1 MRHLLICAAAACL
14 LQACGGG
21 TSAVDGSVFGRA
33 RAQVIDGCRSTMNPA
48 AAPLCPTAAH
58 GRVAPRPVRAA
69 ALDQG
74 ALFAWAQQTYPQ
86 FFAGATQDGVY
97 DVYTYRY
104 FADTR
109 SYIGIAGSNVYV
121 LGPVSGGQIMYVG
134 TLDEFACRIAP
145 GSCSGGVRPENDDFS
160 SAAIDT
166 CRWVEWH
173 QSGGTSVQGDGL
185 RLQTSATSAFSAAR
199 RVSQYAVKD
208 AQLEIGVEAVQGF
221 DAIPDSAQ
229 LYASFGIMADDDNR
243 FFISLAKAGGNT
255 VIHAM
260 RVSSTDGTQQ
270 FQNFPDIPIATRS
283 VRLRI
288 TQSGATAVLE
298 YDPGTGWATAATVPA
313 LPGGYVELTATNVGV
328 ARQFAATFSGFTI
341 DSGATTWHAYVRGA
355 QQRRTDF
362 MAGTT
367 GGDSM
372 DFRVWGTAWGN
383 VNPFQVMKASGMDWF
398 ASDVTFVSASDL
410 AATPQSQWG
419 SLAFQSSDWR
429 SRELVAAT
437 LQDAAAAGLRL
448 YVQLFLSDVAAHGT
462 LQQAPAAWAGL
473 SVADTASQVRS
484 ASFAVASDFK
494 ARGLNVEVYSIGN
507 EIELGILN
515 FVPGQRIPLMPGVS
529 SLDLNYLRTAVWP
542 TEATLLQAA
551 IDGVKAANPDAK
563 IVLHIS
569 GLGIPLPSD
578 IFVKA
583 FFRFMAERGVTFD
596 YAGLSHPYANYPWR
610 LNEYTTDCWMQR
622 IQETS
627 DTIAALGKK
636 TMIVEGSYPRLP
648 GASFSPP
655 MTEFPYSDAGQAG
668 WVREQLRHGNNNP
681 NMAGFLYFY
690 ADYFMGMGNDAS
702 IVESLQYPGLF
713 YPSLSPTPAMLEF
726 GLGPVV
732 TP

>member
-1 MRHLLICAAAACL
+1 MRVMLVLAAAL
-14 LQACGGG
+14 FVLQGCGGG
-21 TSAVDGSVFGRA
+21 QAAIDGSVFRQA
-33 RAQVIDGCRSTMNPA
+33 RAQAVDACRSGGTIS
-48 AAPLCPTAAH
+48 
-58 GRVAPRPVRAA
+58 AA
-69 ALDQG
+69 ALCATPPGRTARRAVRAQVLDQ
-74 ALFAWAQQTYPQ
+74 ATLFAWAQQAYPDY
-86 FFAGATQDGVY
+86 FKGPTQDGVY

-104 FADTR
+104 FAGTQT
-109 SYIGIAGSNVYV
+109 YIGIAGANVYV
-121 LGPVSGGQIMYVG
+121 LGPVSGGTIMYVG
-134 TLDEFACRIAP
+134 TLGEFACRIAP
-145 GSCSGGVRPENDDFS
+145 GSCVGGLRAENDDFA
-160 SAAIDT
+160 SAGIDT
-166 CRWVEWH
+166 CRWFDWH
-173 QSGGTSVQGDGL
+173 QSGGASAQGNGL
-185 RLQTSATSAFSAAR
+185 TLQTSGTNSFSAAR
-199 RVSQYAVKD
+199 RVSQYAVRD
-208 AQLEIGVEAVQGF
+208 AQLEIGVQAVQGF
-221 DAIPDSAQ
+221 DAIPASAQ
-229 LYASFGIMADDDNR
+229 LYASFGIVADDDNR
-243 FFISLAKAGGNT
+243 FFISLAKAGGST
-255 VIHAM
+255 VIHAL

-270 FQNFPDIPIATRS
+270 FQNFPDVPVATTA

-288 TQSGATAVLE
+288 TQSGATAALE
-298 YDPGTGWATAATVPA
+298 YDAGSGWATAATVPS
-313 LPGGYVELTATNVGV
+313 LQGGYVELTATNVGV
-328 ARQFAATFSGFTI
+328 ARQFTAAFTGFAI
-341 DSGATTWHAYVRGA
+341 DSGTTTWHQYVRGP

-367 GGDSM
+367 GGDSEN
-372 DFRVWGTAWGN
+372 FRIWGSAWGG

-410 AATPQSQWG
+410 ATTPQSQWG
-419 SLAFQSSDWR
+419 SLPFQSSDWR

-448 YVQLFLSDVAAHGT
+448 YVQLFLSDTAAHGT
-462 LQQAPAAWAGL
+462 LQDPPASWAGL
-473 SVADTASQVRS
+473 SVADTASRVRS
-484 ASFAVASDFK
+484 ATFAVASDFK

-507 EIELGILN
+507 EIELGVLG
-515 FVPGQRIPLMPGVS
+515 FVPGQRIALMPGVS
-529 SLDLNYLRTAVWP
+529 SIDVNYLRTAVWP

-569 GLGIPLPSD
+569 GLGIPIPSD

-583 FFRFMAERGVTFD
+583 FFRFMTEHGVTFD

-636 TMIVEGSYPRLP
+636 TLIAEASYPRLP
-648 GASFSPP
+648 GASFSAP

-668 WVREQLRHGNNNP
+668 FVREHLRHGNNNP

-690 ADYFMGMGNDAS
+690 ADYFVGMSSDPS

-732 TP
+732 SP